1 MQIKNIKYDILE
13 KKMGER
19 IQKNKNLAPFFAL
32 KMHSVAEYYF
42 EPTNIQDWKEIMNI
56 VFEYDIPY
64 LIIGGGSNIAV
75 FQERISGIVLRNRF
89 IDKSIEDETVDYV
102 DFNISSGY
110 PMSMLVKETVDL
122 GYSGFEYHYGLP
134 GTLGGAIYMNSKWTR
149 PLSYVSDSLMIA
161 TIMDI
166 EGMVRQESRD
176 YFEFAYDYSMLQNT
190 GEIFLEGIFRLT
202 KHDVVDLQKRSEEA
216 MDYRKNTQPFGVAT
230 GGCFF
235 QNISKKEQERD
246 SLPTGSAGYLIDAAG
261 LKGKT
266 IGGFQVSEKHANF
279 IINTG
284 NGKSEDLRE
293 LIDVV
298 KAKVKDQFDIELKE
312 EVRVV

>member
-19 IQKNKNLAPFFAL
+19 IQKNKYLAPFFAL
-32 KMHSVAEYYF
+32 KMHSVAEYFF

>member
-19 IQKNKNLAPFFAL
+19 IQKNKYLAPFFAL
-32 KMHSVAEYYF
+32 KMHSVAEYFF

-166 EGMVRQESRD
+166 EGVVRQESRD